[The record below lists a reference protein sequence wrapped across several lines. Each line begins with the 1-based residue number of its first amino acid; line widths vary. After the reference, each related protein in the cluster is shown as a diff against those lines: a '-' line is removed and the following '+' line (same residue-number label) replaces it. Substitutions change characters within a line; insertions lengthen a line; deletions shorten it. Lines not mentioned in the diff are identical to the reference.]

1 MTASPSDPTP
11 SPSPGPSH
19 DPELRTAAETLAPQ
33 SLVELFANDP
43 QRAERYRIEAAGMH
57 YSYAKQRVDDGALDA
72 LLGFARRCDLEGRIA
87 ALFAGEMVNP
97 TEGRAALHMA
107 LRAPAG
113 QRWQALDEP
122 VDKEVHATR
131 ERFLDFAEALRSGQ
145 AAAADG
151 GAITDVV
158 NIGIG
163 GSDLGPRMVCEA
175 LAPLADGPRT
185 HFIANVDAAEREAA
199 LARCDPARTLIIV
212 TSKTFTTQET
222 MANAA
227 GARAWLVDALGE
239 AAVGAHFAAVS
250 TNLAAARDFGIPE
263 DRVFG
268 FWEWVG
274 GRYSLWSA
282 VGLPIGV
289 AFGRSGFEQM
299 LAGAHAM
306 DEHFRSAPAEA
317 NLPVLM
323 GLIGVWN
330 RNLLGAESQVVVP
343 YAQRLKHFVG
353 WLQQLEMES
362 NGKSV
367 ALDGSAVPGPTTP
380 ALWGDVGTNA
390 QHAFFQMLHQAPRA
404 HPVDFILPLAAD
416 HDDAQQQRLL
426 IANCLAQSAAL
437 MQGRD
442 ESTVVAELEAAGLSP
457 EAARAA
463 APHRVFSGNRPSATL
478 LLPRLDAWH
487 LGALLAAYEHRT
499 FVQSVLWGINAFD
512 QWGVEL
518 GKQLA
523 KRVDA
528 VLRGEVGENLDA
540 DTDALI
546 QRALK
551 RTS

>member
-199 LARCDPARTLIIV
+199 LARCDPARTPAADAAFSRSDSVPPSTPAALSGSRPPSGSDMQLPIAEAGRRRV
-212 TSKTFTTQET
+212 LPTTV
-222 MANAA
+222 ADGGRA
-227 GARAWLVDALGE
+227 GARSSQAVCRLVTG
-239 AAVGAHFAAVS
+239 HPS
-250 TNLAAARDFGIPE
+250 
-263 DRVFG
+263 
-268 FWEWVG
+268 
-274 GRYSLWSA
+274 
-282 VGLPIGV
+282 
-289 AFGRSGFEQM
+289 
-299 LAGAHAM
+299 
-306 DEHFRSAPAEA
+306 
-317 NLPVLM
+317 
-323 GLIGVWN
+323 
-330 RNLLGAESQVVVP
+330 VVV
-343 YAQRLKHFVG
+343 
-353 WLQQLEMES
+353 S
-362 NGKSV
+362 
-367 ALDGSAVPGPTTP
+367 
-380 ALWGDVGTNA
+380 
-390 QHAFFQMLHQAPRA
+390 PR
-404 HPVDFILPLAAD
+404 
-416 HDDAQQQRLL
+416 
-426 IANCLAQSAAL
+426 IA
-437 MQGRD
+437 
-442 ESTVVAELEAAGLSP
+442 E
-457 EAARAA
+457 
-463 APHRVFSGNRPSATL
+463 NR
-478 LLPRLDAWH
+478 R
-487 LGALLAAYEHRT
+487 
-499 FVQSVLWGINAFD
+499 
-512 QWGVEL
+512 
-518 GKQLA
+518 
-523 KRVDA
+523 
-528 VLRGEVGENLDA
+528 
-540 DTDALI
+540 
-546 QRALK
+546 
-551 RTS
+551 